1 MSDFNL
7 RPDYDPNIMPHQQGA
22 SEIEENLI
30 KKVATLYKQE
40 TRVLLC
46 GSRYRVVS
54 AKELQDRKQIFQEKS
69 NPSMLRYREAGGFYP
84 EYDHEENIQ
93 SFEKLKKRLQCTEDG
108 SYLWAIDELARNPY
122 KALQSWHQVYE
133 NAFKTPSTVSLEE
146 YFSFCESTIY
156 LLCLCVP
163 NASGDPRFNPMQ
175 IQQYLCDSLWHTQV
189 AFLNLMD
196 AYPPVS
202 RSSTYKK
209 TGGVCVTR
217 KSEFLISDP
226 VLHTEVVWYLPPKIL
241 INRMKS
247 LFKKHLKQAG
257 IQMDHDDFESLMK
270 NISDLVMC
278 NNKVNYL
285 FPFVCTKLFA
295 ELLCYKS
302 NSQGKENS
310 PLCLGKHQISMIK
323 DELYNYEVVE
333 RLIDRHQRKILDD
346 SIFLSNQE
354 NHPVIAF
361 MQDAVS
367 LIYEIGMLEA
377 QEPEHLIMDQINTN
391 WLTLCLFGTRRYFSD
406 PNICL
411 QFCDLTLPILLQGL
425 FEDKESR
432 GKKRLDKEWLYRLAK
447 CQPLEFEDATWKN
460 LNKAGVFEFEEMLTS
475 IAWKNQLA
483 NYVFNPSLWNES
495 GLTEQSS
502 EFQKEIDDI
511 AQKISVAAD
520 ILRERNEAAE
530 LAVPAIRNALLFHLV
545 DPILDDLLE
554 FLEILSTP
562 EKQWRLAYM
571 K

>member
-69 NPSMLRYREAGGFYP
+69 NPFMLRYREAGGFYP

-146 YFSFCESTIY
+146 YFSFFESTIY

-163 NASGDPRFNPMQ
+163 NASGDSRFNPMQ

-247 LFKKHLKQAG
+247 LFKKHLAQAG

-346 SIFLSNQE
+346 SIFLSSQE
-354 NHPVIAF
+354 NHPVIVF

-377 QEPEHLIMDQINTN
+377 QEPEHLIMDQVNTN

-425 FEDKESR
+425 FEDEEHDGQKWLDMNWLFY
-432 GKKRLDKEWLYRLAK
+432 LDKCPPVA
-447 CQPLEFEDATWKN
+447 FEYATWKK
-460 LNKAGVFEFEEMLTS
+460 LSKAGVFEFEEMLTS

-483 NYVFNPSLWNES
+483 NYIFNPSVWNES
-495 GLTEQSS
+495 GLTVQSS

-520 ILRERNEAAE
+520 ILRERDEGAE